1 MGRERE
7 NSTLGIRYQGKR
19 KTTVQEENTPLRM
32 TATSR
37 GHSDGALPGPLGN
50 AGLTVGVSAKV
61 PSFPSWKGIAVVLA
75 LTFAI
80 YVRTL
85 GYQFVH
91 DDRGQIVENPAV
103 HSWRLVPTY
112 FTAHVWAAVMP
123 EELGNYYR
131 PLFLLWLR
139 VNDLVFGNHAWGW
152 HFTTLLAHVL
162 ATLLVYLLALRLGI
176 TSDAALLAALI
187 FGLHPAHIEAVAW
200 ISGVTEPL
208 LGILLIASF
217 LAYVQW
223 RMESARK
230 WKVISLALFALAL
243 GEKETALILPGL
255 LLAYDWFFGKR
266 WGSPLE
272 WGRNLAWCGEALR
285 RTWAYFLL
293 IALYVPA
300 RVYALKGFSHPT
312 TPLSKEQLIFTWP
325 SLIWFWVRHLV
336 WPAGL
341 STFYNF
347 PAVIHPML
355 RNFILPCLFDVG
367 VAVALFVGV
376 RRSRTGAF
384 FAVWLVLPL
393 IPLLDLRVFVANDFA
408 HDRYLYLPSIGLAI
422 LIALVLKK
430 VCAGPAQWQGIP
442 VSLLAAALCLAAVL
456 SFGTITQSFYFRDN
470 LTFYTY
476 NLSKAP
482 HNPAAQSN
490 HAAILAEGGL
500 YGPALE
506 EFADV
511 VNRNPNYWTAI
522 YDLAFTYYKMGNLP
536 QAEKYFLEAIRV
548 NPRKADEHF
557 YLGMARFKSG
567 RTDEAIASAQQ
578 AIAINP
584 TGFAY
589 HFALGMMLK
598 TRGDLTGALQEF
610 KEELALNPGQ
620 EAAAAQIKEIE
631 KRLAGA
637 PP

>member
-1 MGRERE
+1 MPRE
-7 NSTLGIRYQGKR
+7 S
-19 KTTVQEENTPLRM
+19 TPLRM
-32 TATSR
+32 TVTSR
-37 GHSDGALPGPLGN
+37 CHSDAALPGPGGD
-50 AGLTVGVSAKV
+50 AGLPPGVSTNV
-61 PSFPSWKGIAVVLA
+61 PSLPSWKGIAVVLT
-75 LTFAI
+75 LTFAVYI
-80 YVRTL
+80 PTL
-85 GYQFVH
+85 SYQFVH
-91 DDRGQIVENPAV
+91 DDRGQIVENPAI
-103 HSWRLVPTY
+103 HSWHLVPTY
-112 FTAHVWAAVMP
+112 FTSHVWAALMP

-139 VNDLVFGNHAWGW
+139 VNDAAFGNHAWGW
-152 HFTTLLAHVL
+152 HSTTILAHVL
-162 ATLLVYLLALRLGI
+162 ATLLVYLLAFRLGI
-176 TSDAALLAALI
+176 SRDAALLAALI

-223 RMESARK
+223 RIESARK
-230 WKVISLALFALAL
+230 WKLISLALFALAV

-255 LLAYDWFFGKR
+255 LLAYDWFFGGG

-272 WGRNLAWCGEALR
+272 WRRILAWCGEALR
-285 RTWAYFLL
+285 RIWPYLLL
-293 IALYVPA
+293 IVLYVPA
-300 RVYALKGFSHPT
+300 RIYALKGFSHAT
-312 TPLSKEQLIFTWP
+312 TPLSREQLIFTWP

-347 PAVIHPML
+347 PAVIHPRL
-355 RNFILPCLFDVG
+355 ENFILPCIFDVC

-384 FAVWLVLPL
+384 FAVWLALPL
-393 IPLLDLRVFVANDFA
+393 IPLLDLRVFVADDFA
-408 HDRYLYLPSIGLAI
+408 HDRYLYLPSVGLAI
-422 LIALVLKK
+422 LIAPVLKK
-430 VCAGPAQWQGIP
+430 VCGGTAQWQGVP

-456 SFGTITQSFYFRDN
+456 SFGTINQSFYFRDN
-470 LTFYTY
+470 LTFYSY

-482 HNPAAQSN
+482 HNPAAESN
-490 HAAILAEGGL
+490 HAAILAEGGS

-522 YDLAFTYYKMGNLP
+522 YNLAFTYYKMGNLP
-536 QAEKYFLEAIRV
+536 EAERHFLEAIRV
-548 NPRKADEHF
+548 NPHKADEYF
-557 YLGMARFKSG
+557 YLGMTRFKSG

-598 TRGDLTGALQEF
+598 TRGDLTGALREF
-610 KEELALNPGQ
+610 KEELAINPGQ
-620 EAAAAQIKEIE
+620 QAAAAQIIE
-631 KRLAGA
+631 VENRLRGTR
-637 PP
+637 P